1 MLIKTNPRV
10 PFNRTRLTHQQINT
24 EISKLKAAKQS
35 VNTKDSK
42 IPTEWKDF
50 APLTNIQTSGT
61 VKPFIPYDYQIKVS
75 EAIRDNQNVVIG
87 KVRQMGFSETV
98 ISICLMRA
106 VTEAGFVAVVFSKT
120 QADASELGRRL
131 RDQALSLGE
140 LCPPFA
146 SESKTRI
153 VFEGLG
159 SIYFLPV
166 TARSARG
173 IPSVSMIIFDEAAF
187 IDGIDGVYQAAMPTL
202 SMLGDKGRVVF
213 ISTPNGRSGL
223 FYKLLA
229 DKDLV
234 QRINAIKQSDSD
246 RFMDIWK
253 TGEWVKVLIHWR
265 AHPKYG
271 ADPNW
276 AIKTRADR
284 QLTMQAWNVEYEL
297 EFSESDS
304 NVFNHTDVDACAN
317 GSLEAPR
324 PRGRYIM
331 AIDPNSGGD
340 DEFVTQV
347 WDITSLPYKL
357 VAEYAQAQAGSDY
370 SINRS
375 TLLFDTYNP
384 SVVAIESNAM
394 GKWAIES
401 FIKYRPNA
409 NVLGVNTNQNS
420 KRVNTDRLA
429 LLIENHQLSY
439 APDSGLIAQLKNF
452 RQNEKGQRMAATGFH
467 DDRVMCAAI
476 GFAVLDEAKPRG
488 ADLMRRGVL

>member
-1 MLIKTNPRV
+1 LSQRELVLSRPKFRKLITNP
-10 PFNRTRLTHQQINT
+10 FKDHSSIN
-24 EISKLKAAKQS
+24 
-35 VNTKDSK
+35 K

-50 APLTNIQTSGT
+50 APLTNIQTGGT
-61 VKPFIPYDYQIKVS
+61 VKPFIPYDYQIQVS
-75 EAIRDNQNVVIG
+75 EAIRDHQNVVVG
-87 KVRQMGFSETV
+87 KVRQMGFSETA

-140 LCPPFA
+140 LCPKFA

-159 SIYFLPV
+159 SIYFLPI

-173 IPSVSMIIFDEAAF
+173 IPSVSLIIFDEAAF

-202 SMLGDKGRVVF
+202 AMLGDKGRVVF

-223 FYKLLA
+223 FYKMLSQG
-229 DKDLV
+229 DRDLV
-234 QRINAIKQSDSD
+234 QRIDAIRQPDSEK
-246 RFMDIWK
+246 FIDIWK
-253 TGEWVKVLIHWR
+253 TKEWVKILIHWR

-271 ADPNW
+271 ADPDW
-276 AIKTRADR
+276 AIKTKEDR
-284 QLTMQAWNVEYEL
+284 QLTQQAWNVEHEL

-317 GSLEAPR
+317 GTLEAPR
-324 PRGRYIM
+324 LRARYIM

-347 WDITSLPYKL
+347 WDITNFPYKK
-357 VAEYAQAQAGSDY
+357 VAEYAQAQVSGDY

-375 TLLFDTYNP
+375 ALLFDTYNP
-384 SVVAIESNAM
+384 SVVAVESNSMGIWAM
-394 GKWAIES
+394 ES
-401 FIKYRPNA
+401 FIKYRPSA
-409 NVLGVNTNQNS
+409 NILGVNTNQSS

-439 APDSGLIAQLKNF
+439 ANDEFVVQLKNF
-452 RQNEKGQRMAATGFH
+452 RQNEKGQRLAASGFH

-476 GFAVLDEAKPRG
+476 GFSVLDEAKPRG

>member
-1 MLIKTNPRV
+1 LTLLMQRNLILSRPKYRKLVTNQSKEV
-10 PFNRTRLTHQQINT
+10 SSIN
-24 EISKLKAAKQS
+24 
-35 VNTKDSK
+35 K

-229 DKDLV
+229 DRDLV
-234 QRINAIKQSDSD
+234 RRIDEIRYADSD

-304 NVFNHTDVDACAN
+304 NVFNHTDIEACAN
-317 GSLEAPR
+317 GLLEAPQ
-324 PRGRYIM
+324 PRHRYIM
-331 AIDPNSGGD
+331 GIDPNSGGD

-347 WDITSLPYKL
+347 WDITSFPYKK
-357 VAEYAQAQAGSDY
+357 VAEYAQAQVGSDY
-370 SINRS
+370 SLNRS
-375 TLLFDTYNP
+375 ALLYDTYQP

-394 GKWAIES
+394 GAWAIEG
-401 FIKYRPNA
+401 FIKYRPSA
-409 NVLGVNTNQNS
+409 NVKGVNTNQNS

-439 APDSGLIAQLKNF
+439 ANDEFVVQLKNF
-452 RQNEKGQRMAATGFH
+452 RQNERGQRMAAAGFR

-476 GFAVLDEAKPRG
+476 TFAVLDEAKPRG